1 MGELNR
7 LIPGYLTHSLEVGTR
22 SDLER
27 EEVNGLHKALRTRPR
42 PRIRASGVM
51 VLWRRKYGQ
60 VLTVCCPDEGTK

>member
-27 EEVNGLHKALRTRPR
+27 EEVNGSEGADARKDFFG
-42 PRIRASGVM
+42 SGDQFGAREDQG
-51 VLWRRKYGQ
+51 LGAA
-60 VLTVCCPDEGTK
+60 

>member
-22 SDLER
+22 SDLEG

-42 PRIRASGVM
+42 RRPRPRIRPRGVI
-51 VLWRRKYGQ
+51 WRRIRGQ
-60 VLTVCCPDEGTK
+60 VLSVLVP